1 MFKVTGHFEHEIKES
16 GKDFTETSTKVEL
29 QINRVQINGAQPVMK
44 FT

>member
-16 GKDFTETSTKVEL
+16 GKDFTETSTKVE
-29 QINRVQINGAQPVMK
+29 QINRVQIKGAQPVMK